1 MKLADIVVGG
11 CGGVSEGER
20 SVSLRRRCGGGWGR
34 WRTVEIDEREVA
46 VMRGR
51 VRIGS
56 WQEEEEGGGYGG
68 RV

>member
-1 MKLADIVVGG
+1 M
-11 CGGVSEGER
+11 
-20 SVSLRRRCGGGWGR
+20 SLRRRCGGGWGR